1 MTILE
6 ILMGKSDS
14 PSQSDAPQYP
24 GLIPLVYAYLEYIG
38 ADPATVARVESYLEF
53 LRKRASGEVQTAA
66 AWMRAFVRKHP
77 SYSQDSVIND
87 EIAYDLMIACRS
99 VAQCLCTLICHAQY
113 LQLQFMNSMYQ

>member
-1 MTILE
+1 
-6 ILMGKSDS
+6 MGKSDS
-14 PSQSDAPQYP
+14 PKSDAPQYP

-87 EIAYDLMIACRS
+87 EIAYDLMMACRS
-99 VAQCLCTLICHAQY
+99 VALFHNVENII
-113 LQLQFMNSMYQ
+113 FDSSSSEK